1 MPDSRG
7 IHSSDHHCGSNQK
20 TIKKKSGSSN
30 KNSQN
35 HSHLNYSNE
44 RSWAAGPNH
53 FDTAI
58 PLYKGVQLTPSTI
71 QDEALHFGYDS
82 VDTTTHNHVT
92 PSTAIT
98 QQDNSGGATQN
109 SIRVAQWMLQRH
121 FATSYIGK
129 DDFGKQLAKQA
140 TKGGVKVQYLVD
152 DKEPTGTCAC
162 LITEKVRSLV
172 ANLGAANSYKQ
183 EHLLKPENWKLIEQA
198 QFAYIAGFFLTVS
211 IDSILS
217 VGKHCA
223 ETNKYFM
230 MNLSAPFITKFFKD
244 QLMSAMPY
252 IDILFGNESEAET
265 LSESQEYGT
274 KDLKEIALKVATLP
288 KVNQSRPRIVIFT
301 QGPGPVLLC
310 KDGKVVE
317 SPIIP
322 ITEEDIVDTNG
333 AGDAWVGGFLSQLV
347 LGKTIEQC
355 LQGGHYAANVVIKR
369 SGCTFPSKPEF

>member
-1 MPDSRG
+1 M
-7 IHSSDHHCGSNQK
+7 
-20 TIKKKSGSSN
+20 
-30 KNSQN
+30 
-35 HSHLNYSNE
+35 
-44 RSWAAGPNH
+44 
-53 FDTAI
+53 
-58 PLYKGVQLTPSTI
+58 
-71 QDEALHFGYDS
+71 
-82 VDTTTHNHVT
+82 
-92 PSTAIT
+92 
-98 QQDNSGGATQN
+98 
-109 SIRVAQWMLQRH
+109 
-121 FATSYIGK
+121 
-129 DDFGKQLAKQA
+129 
-140 TKGGVKVQYLVD
+140 
-152 DKEPTGTCAC
+152 
-162 LITEKVRSLV
+162 
-172 ANLGAANSYKQ
+172 
-183 EHLLKPENWKLIEQA
+183 KPETWKLVEQA
-198 QFAYIAGFFLTVS
+198 QFAYIARFFLTVS

-223 ETNKYFM
+223 ETNKHFM

-252 IDILFGNESEAET
+252 IDILFGNESEAEA

-274 KDLKEIALKVATLP
+274 RDLKEIALKVATLP
-288 KVNQSRPRIVIFT
+288 KVNQSQPRIVIFT